1 MLHAVILMVWVT
13 IVAKNALD
21 EALAE
26 NEIIEDAGCEEQEPC
41 ISYDQRHD
49 LEKCLISKTES
60 SQDNGEG

>member
-1 MLHAVILMVWVT
+1 MVWVT

-26 NEIIEDAGCEEQEPC
+26 KEIMEDAESEEQEPC
-41 ISYDQRHD
+41 FSGDQHDD
-49 LEKCLISKTES
+49 LEKPLISKTES